1 MNSIASEQQYQNISL
16 PSSHLDNHSKTLYKR
31 LIPLLQLL
39 ASGNEDNYIGEN
51 VSQLEH
57 SLQAA
62 HFGAQQPR
70 SNIALVLACLL
81 HDIGHRL
88 PLYPPKDFD
97 PWGMQNKKDS
107 KDISNKED
115 SSRFMGEYGIS
126 GHEMIGAS
134 YLLHLGF
141 SQDVADLVAAHVA
154 VKRYLCAVNPEDQT
168 KLSFASQKTLE
179 YQGGPMNSQEVESF
193 NQDPLKEQKIQL
205 RLCDEMAKEV
215 DFKVDGLDKYV
226 GMMIDHLKEQQKG
239 K

>member
-1 MNSIASEQQYQNISL
+1 MNSIISGQECQNITL
-16 PSSHLDNHSKTLYKR
+16 PPSHLDDHSKTLYER
-31 LIPLLQLL
+31 LNPLLQLL

-57 SLQAA
+57 ALQAA

-70 SNIALVLACLL
+70 SNNALVLACLL

-107 KDISNKED
+107 EDISNKGD
-115 SSRFMGEYGIS
+115 NSKFMGEYGIA

-141 SQDVADLVAAHVA
+141 SQDVADMVAAHVA
-154 VKRYLCAVNPEDQT
+154 VKRYLCAVNPEYHA

-179 YQGGPMNSQEVESF
+179 YQGGPMTSQEVEAF

-215 DFKVDGLDKYV
+215 DFKVDGLEKYV
-226 GMMIDHLKEQQKG
+226 AMMIDHLKEQQK